1 MCISIRIIL
10 AHNVELILAFYN
22 SMAVA
27 YLVTDYTSGGKFQ
40 FGGLGIGTEIKSE
53 ETNNE

>member
-10 AHNVELILAFYN
+10 AHNIELILAFYN

-40 FGGLGIGTEIKSE
+40 FGGLGIGTEIKSGE
-53 ETNNE
+53 KQK